1 MPITRP
7 DAGRSPGRRPLWGLV
22 ATLAVAASL
31 GVAACG
37 GDDDD
42 DGDVAATTTE
52 TTGVTGAAAGAGET
66 VDVTMTDFEF
76 DPKDPTVKP
85 GEVTFDVVNDGETL
99 HNMEVEGPSGAA
111 ELPEDLQPGDSGS
124 FSVDL
129 GEPGKYRFY
138 CPVGNHEDLGMVGEV
153 TVKG

>member
-7 DAGRSPGRRPLWGLV
+7 DAARGKARRPLWGLV
-22 ATLAVAASL
+22 AVLAVAASL
-31 GVAACG
+31 GLAACG

-42 DGDVAATTTE
+42 DGDTAATTTE
-52 TTGVTGAAAGAGET
+52 TTGAAGATGGGET
-66 VDVTMTDFEF
+66 VDVTMMDFKF

-99 HNMEVEGPSGAA
+99 HNMEVEGPSGEA

-124 FSVDL
+124 FNVDL
-129 GEPGKYRFY
+129 SEPGKYRFY
-138 CPVGNHEDLGMVGEV
+138 CPVGNHEQLGMVGEV
-153 TVKG
+153 TVQG